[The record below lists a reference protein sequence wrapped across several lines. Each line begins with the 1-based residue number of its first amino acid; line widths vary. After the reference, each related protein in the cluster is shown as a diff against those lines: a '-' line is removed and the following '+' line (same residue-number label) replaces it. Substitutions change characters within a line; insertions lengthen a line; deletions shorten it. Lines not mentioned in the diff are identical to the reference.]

1 MHGRKLTWETIQHY
15 TNLSKNGT
23 AMLLFHS
30 NIRVKTIS
38 ISQTQKWV
46 CSVLWI
52 IVSSFSH
59 CIVSSSSIYGFTY
72 LWYLQTFLS
81 YVLLQILQIRK
92 VELKRKYRRLPHF
105 LIKLLLCIPVIKS
118 SLFEGRYPPHRAP
131 SAFVTASITSPV
143 FISASVGAFK
153 IYNPLIF

>member
-1 MHGRKLTWETIQHY
+1 
-15 TNLSKNGT
+15 
-23 AMLLFHS
+23 MLLFHS
-30 NIRVKTIS
+30 NSRVKTIS
-38 ISQTQKWV
+38 IPVSQTLKWV
-46 CSVLWI
+46 CNVLWI
-52 IVSSFSH
+52 IDGFFSH
-59 CIVSSSSIYGFTY
+59 CIDSPSIYGFIY
-72 LWYLQTFLS
+72 MWYLQTFLS

-92 VELKRKYRRLPHF
+92 IELKRKYRRLPLF

-131 SAFVTASITSPV
+131 LAFVTASITSPV